1 MTPQQEAE
9 IAALRKENEALKA
22 KSRIQSEFLSSR
34 QCPDHNGKWA
44 RGRCLQCEN
53 EALRKALQE
62 IKDTEGKVCTDFELC
77 THEACRSSYAAWAIA
92 DSALAARALLAKE
105 GETK

>member
-9 IAALRKENEALKA
+9 IAALVVALKA

-105 GETK
+105 GEERHE